1 MKKIFIVTGELSGD
15 RLAAWYLARL
25 KKQESNLE
33 VQAIGGN
40 FLQAEGAVLYKRFE
54 SLNLTG
60 IVEIIAHL
68 PEVLRIMR
76 ELVDYIAQNGFDEV
90 LVVDFPGFNLRLIRL
105 LKSAI
110 KNIKI
115 TYLSPPQLWCW
126 GAWRVKKL
134 KKYCDRV
141 IVLYPFE
148 VEWYR
153 KHDVTVEWLG
163 TPVYELLAPYR
174 MQSKSKEALIALV
187 PGSRKTEIER
197 LLPLFLRVAQVLKR
211 KNPELRFVLPRA
223 QSVST
228 SELEVLIKK
237 HDLGTIWDS
246 VTLVEGEAEK
256 FAVLARC
263 CAALSKP
270 GTVTLELALLGVPTV
285 VAYKTSWLTY
295 FIARMLVK
303 VSSMTLPNLLTGQTI
318 FKECI
323 QYSCD
328 PETIA
333 AEIDKLYHAFCQ
345 QGDEYQLIVDK
356 LHKVAEVVAQK

>member
-15 RLAAWYLARL
+15 RLAARHLAGL
-25 KKQESNLE
+25 KLQEPDLY

-40 FLQAEGAVLYKRFE
+40 FLQAEGAVLYKSFQT
-54 SLNLTG
+54 LNLTG

-68 PEVLRIMR
+68 PAVLRVMR
-76 ELVDYIAQNGFDEV
+76 ELCDHIAKNGFDEV
-90 LVVDFPGFNLRLIRL
+90 FVVDFPGFNLRLIRL
-105 LKSAI
+105 LKAKI

-153 KHDVTVEWLG
+153 KQGLHVEWLG
-163 TPVYELLAPYR
+163 TPVYQLLAPYR
-174 MQSKSKEALIALV
+174 LNAEAKEPLIALL
-187 PGSRKTEIER
+187 PGSRRTEIEC
-197 LLPLFLRVAQVLKR
+197 LLPLFLQTAQQLKR
-211 KNPELRFVLPRA
+211 NHPELKFILPRA
-223 QSVST
+223 QSISKRD
-228 SELEVLIKK
+228 LESLIKK
-237 HDLGTIWDS
+237 HGLSYIWKS

-256 FAVLARC
+256 FAALSRC

-295 FIARMLVK
+295 LIARSLVK
-303 VSSMTLPNLLTGQTI
+303 VSSMTLPNLLTGETI
-318 FKECI
+318 FKEFI
-323 QYSCD
+323 QYSCN
-328 PETIA
+328 PKIIA
-333 AEIDKLYHAFCQ
+333 AEIDKLYRAFSLK
-345 QGDEYQLIVDK
+345 GDEYHSIVEN
-356 LHKVAEVVAQK
+356 LNKVAAVVAQK